1 MGEPDLSSVTPA
13 APTVVMASPSPIS
26 TPIVP
31 SVTMGSPTSYES
43 PGMLTPMQVNT
54 IFAQAAFPNPPI
66 DPQACILA
74 AQNLVSSGYATVPSG
89 RGHGNTARRSRPGPP
104 GGRGRG

>member
-1 MGEPDLSSVTPA
+1 MGEPDASSVTPT

-43 PGMLTPMQVNT
+43 PGMLTPMQVNA
-54 IFAQAAFPNPPI
+54 IFAQAAYPNPPTN
-66 DPQACILA
+66 PQARILA

-89 RGHGNTARRSRPGPP
+89 HGRNMA
-104 GGRGRG
+104 